1 MKTKRRDCFVWRK
14 RASSSRLQKSPA
26 TTIIIATYVNVCL
39 SNKNNSLQNLFI
51 QIILSLSLSLSLY
64 VTVYIFLSSSS
75 ALVARARLERKAKI
89 LSTKT
94 LLLNVLSFLSRL
106 NLQPQT
112 FHGHLVPRR
121 IFLRQI
127 LLQSPASAEQQ
138 LQSSLRGVI
147 FSVRLQVHRQVFDA
161 LGEQGDL

>member
-1 MKTKRRDCFVWRK
+1 MWRT
-14 RASSSRLQKSPA
+14 RASRSSWWLQKSRDEDNNNS
-26 TTIIIATYVNVCL
+26 YVRKRVCL

-51 QIILSLSLSLSLY
+51 QIILSLSLSLCMLLFIYFSRRRRP
-64 VTVYIFLSSSS
+64 LSP
-75 ALVARARLERKAKI
+75 VARARDFRLERKAKI

-94 LLLNVLSFLSRL
+94 LLLSFLSRL

-112 FHGHLVPRR
+112 FHGHLIFRR

>member
-1 MKTKRRDCFVWRK
+1 MWRT
-14 RASSSRLQKSPA
+14 RASRSSWLQKSLL
-26 TTIIIATYVNVCL
+26 TTIIIATYVNVFCL

-51 QIILSLSLSLSLY
+51 QIILSLSLSLY

-75 ALVARARLERKAKI
+75 SALSSRERESFRLERKAKI

-94 LLLNVLSFLSRL
+94 LLLSFLSRL

-112 FHGHLVPRR
+112 FHGHLIFRR